1 MCHKF
6 MIHPLLVVGW
16 VRICRCKSKDML
28 LEEIG
33 YVVEAVSIFGRTT
46 AVVRLYN
53 SWYAHAQ
60 QVMCM
65 RCSTVMRQTIIQTY
79 DAPSSGTPSGL
90 ALQFTPVGLGNRW
103 RVVKSGWRVAVNS
116 SPLEMPINTGVSEG
130 KVKSEEEKR
139 VRLQIKN
146 GAQAVS
152 RKGIACAPWY
162 FCLWVNE
169 HPKIR
174 TCR

>member
-6 MIHPLLVVGW
+6 MIHPFLVVGR
-16 VRICRCKSKDML
+16 VRICCLKSKNML

-33 YVVEAVSIFGRTT
+33 YVVEAVCIFCRTT
-46 AVVRLYN
+46 AVVRLHN

-65 RCSTVMRQTIIQTY
+65 RWSTVMRQLLFRLMTHPPQ
-79 DAPSSGTPSGL
+79 GL
-90 ALQFTPVGLGNRW
+90 LAVLRCNLRLLVFGIGEEWW
-103 RVVKSGWRVAVNS
+103 RVVKSRCKLFTPRNADKHRGFRRRGEEWRVKACSLADKKWGASCFHERN
-116 SPLEMPINTGVSEG
+116 
-130 KVKSEEEKR
+130 
-139 VRLQIKN
+139 RL
-146 GAQAVS
+146 
-152 RKGIACAPWY
+152 RPWY
-162 FCLWVNE
+162 YCLWVNE